1 VCLRES
7 RGPNIFSKGLL
18 EPIPCA
24 TRVNWN
30 KFFVYFLGEVV
41 TTLTRKVFLK
51 QLSRM
56 LVQTSANIP
65 TRKSFRIDCI
75 LEAVGAFYNAY

>member
-1 VCLRES
+1 MTGGVVRIKCGKVS
-7 RGPNIFSKGLL
+7 RLLSVFEGIQGPKNLFNGLL

-51 QLSRM
+51 QLSRR
-56 LVQTSANIP
+56 LA
-65 TRKSFRIDCI
+65 
-75 LEAVGAFYNAY
+75 

>member
-1 VCLRES
+1 MTGGAVRIKCGKVS
-7 RGPNIFSKGLL
+7 RLLSVFEGIQGPKYFFSNGLL

-51 QLSRM
+51 QLSRR
-56 LVQTSANIP
+56 LA
-65 TRKSFRIDCI
+65 
-75 LEAVGAFYNAY
+75 